1 MGNNDIVPLE
11 AILYKVYS
19 LRGINVMLDRDL
31 ADLYGVPVKRLNEQV
46 KRNKDRFPAQFMFRL
61 TNNETHNLRSQI
73 ATTNFSTMSR
83 SLPYAFTEHG
93 VLMLSSILNSPTA
106 IRISIQIID
115 AFVKLRQ
122 FLSTHEEFRQK
133 LLEHDSQIRTLFDA
147 IDQLMSPAESPVKK
161 IGFR

>member
-1 MGNNDIVPLE
+1 
-11 AILYKVYS
+11 
-19 LRGINVMLDRDL
+19 
-31 ADLYGVPVKRLNEQV
+31 
-46 KRNKDRFPAQFMFRL
+46 
-61 TNNETHNLRSQI
+61 
-73 ATTNFSTMSR
+73 MSR

-122 FLSTHEEFRQK
+122 FLSTHDEFRQK
-133 LLEHDSQIRTLFDA
+133 LLEHDSQIRTLFEA